1 MCSNGSK
8 TTKIGATIDANSH
21 IGKEQKIDMAIAA
34 QNFKDPGRDPL
45 QAVYAVS
52 IAPTSLLKQGLQ
64 PAVRGPKVCIC
75 WLGNSN
81 LRLGK
86 EQISR
91 PQSSPTRPTT
101 LWLPYSF
108 IFEELIKEEEQVI
121 VRMETWHE
129 ATLVAS
135 IGNREQV
142 PILSLASA
150 ATISPP
156 STALRW
162 PFLVQ
167 IATNG
172 SQQVNCFTSIL
183 QSYKWK
189 KVIAIYEDD
198 TYGSDS
204 SGLALLSESLLSIG
218 TEIEFSR
225 HSLLFLIHK
234 EAKQLGLVGR
244 DSVWIITNAI
254 SSLLDSVNTSV
265 ISNMQVYWPG
275 KLVNDVPKGWTMP
288 SEAKKLKIG
297 VLVETAFEMFVKVV
311 EHSNGE
317 KSYLG
322 FCIEV
327 FEKNVEVL
335 GYDLPYKFEPFHSS
349 YDDLVLCVGN
359 KCDNFGFFSYVDQI
373 GWKTYDAIV
382 GDTTTLADR
391 FELVRFTQS
400 FLSSGLPMIV
410 LVKTEEAKASTF
422 IKPFTIEMW
431 IVTALLMIYTM
442 FVVWFLEHQ
451 SNPEFRGPW
460 KTQLST
466 TMWFTFSSLFFSHRE
481 KIYSNYTRVVVV
493 MWLFVVFVV
502 TSSYTANLTSLLTV
516 PRLEPT
522 VTDIEFLRRTSA
534 IVGCDGDSYV
544 KHYLVNVLQFKEH
557 NMKAV
562 GSQYNY
568 LGEFESGNITAAFL
582 EPPYEKI
589 FLRENCNKYTVSGPT
604 YKFGGWG
611 FVQESQGKTTTP
623 SIRSLWRKMFSFARY
638 FHNGGLELQ
647 GVLQPL
653 MAHGMCGALGSG
665 SW

>member
-1 MCSNGSK
+1 MLTHTRLSFYSPNKPSE
-8 TTKIGATIDANSH
+8 T
-21 IGKEQKIDMAIAA
+21 
-34 QNFKDPGRDPL
+34 
-45 QAVYAVS
+45 
-52 IAPTSLLKQGLQ
+52 GLT
-64 PAVRGPKVCIC
+64 PCGRGPKVCIC
-75 WLGNSN
+75 WLENLN
-81 LRLGK
+81 LRPGK

-101 LWLPYSF
+101 LWLLYT
-108 IFEELIKEEEQVI
+108 EELIKEKEVQVI

-150 ATISPP
+150 ATISSP

-189 KVIAIYEDD
+189 KLIAIYEDN

-204 SGLALLSESLLSIG
+204 SGLALLYESLLSIG
-218 TEIEFSR
+218 IEIEHRLVFLPFSSLSDPQGFV
-225 HSLLFLIHK
+225 HKEFASLLHKQQSRVFIILQSSLPLAIHLFR
-234 EAKQLGLVGR
+234 EAKQLGLVKR
-244 DSVWIITNAI
+244 DS
-254 SSLLDSVNTSV
+254 
-265 ISNMQVYWPG
+265 MYWPG
-275 KLVNDVPKGWTMP
+275 KLVNAVPKGWTMP
-288 SEAKKLKIG
+288 GKAKKLKIG
-297 VLVETAFEMFVKVV
+297 VLAEIAFEMFVKVV

-327 FEKNVEVL
+327 FEKDVEVL
-335 GYDLPYKFEPFHSS
+335 GYDLPYKFEPFHLS

-382 GDTTTLADR
+382 GDTTILADR

-544 KHYLVNVLQFKEH
+544 KHYLVNVLQFKKH

-562 GSQYNY
+562 CSQYNY
-568 LGEFESGNITAAFL
+568 PGEFESGNITAAFL

-589 FLRENCNKYTVSGPT
+589 FLTENCNKYTVCGPT

-611 FVQESQGKTTTP
+611 FSMNTTNYRNQVQESRGNTTTP

>member
-8 TTKIGATIDANSH
+8 TAKIGAIIDANSH
-21 IGKEQKIDMAIAA
+21 IGKEQKIDMEIAA
-34 QNFKDPGRDPL
+34 QNFEDPGRDPL
-45 QAVYAVS
+45 QVYAVS

-81 LRLGK
+81 LRPGK

-101 LWLPYSF
+101 LWLPH
-108 IFEELIKEEEQVI
+108 IEELIKEEEVQVI

-142 PILSLASA
+142 PIL
-150 ATISPP
+150 
-156 STALRW
+156 
-162 PFLVQ
+162 
-167 IATNG
+167 
-172 SQQVNCFTSIL
+172 
-183 QSYKWK
+183 
-189 KVIAIYEDD
+189 
-198 TYGSDS
+198 
-204 SGLALLSESLLSIG
+204 
-218 TEIEFSR
+218 
-225 HSLLFLIHK
+225 
-234 EAKQLGLVGR
+234 EAKQLG
-244 DSVWIITNAI
+244 
-254 SSLLDSVNTSV
+254 
-265 ISNMQVYWPG
+265 
-275 KLVNDVPKGWTMP
+275 KLVNVVPKGWTMP

-297 VLVETAFEMFVKVV
+297 VLAETAFEMFVKVV

-327 FEKNVEVL
+327 FEKDVEVL
-335 GYDLPYKFEPFHSS
+335 GYDLPYKFEPFHLS

-382 GDTTTLADR
+382 GDTTILADR
-391 FELVRFTQS
+391 FKLVRFTRP

-481 KIYSNYTRVVVV
+481 KIYSNYIRVVVV

-502 TSSYTANLTSLLTV
+502 TSSYTANLTSLPTV

-582 EPPYEKI
+582 EPPYEEI

-611 FVQESQGKTTTP
+611 FARIQESQGKTTTP

>member
-1 MCSNGSK
+1 M
-8 TTKIGATIDANSH
+8 
-21 IGKEQKIDMAIAA
+21 EIAA

-45 QAVYAVS
+45 QAVYAV
-52 IAPTSLLKQGLQ
+52 
-64 PAVRGPKVCIC
+64 
-75 WLGNSN
+75 
-81 LRLGK
+81 
-86 EQISR
+86 
-91 PQSSPTRPTT
+91 
-101 LWLPYSF
+101 
-108 IFEELIKEEEQVI
+108 EELIKEEEQVI

-142 PILSLASA
+142 PILSLALA

-218 TEIEFSR
+218 TKIEFSR

-234 EAKQLGLVGR
+234 GLFIKNLRSLLPLAIHLFREAKQLGLVER
-244 DSVWIITNAI
+244 DSVWIITDAI
-254 SSLLDSVNTSV
+254 SSLLDSVNISV
-265 ISNMQVYWPG
+265 ISNMQG
-275 KLVNDVPKGWTMP
+275 KLVNAVPKGWTMP

-297 VLVETAFEMFVKVV
+297 VLAETAFEMFVKVV

-327 FEKNVEVL
+327 FEKDVEVL
-335 GYDLPYKFEPFHSS
+335 GYDLPYKFEPFHLS

-359 KCDNFGFFSYVDQI
+359 KD
-373 GWKTYDAIV
+373 
-382 GDTTTLADR
+382 
-391 FELVRFTQS
+391 
-400 FLSSGLPMIV
+400 
-410 LVKTEEAKASTF
+410 
-422 IKPFTIEMW
+422 
-431 IVTALLMIYTM
+431 
-442 FVVWFLEHQ
+442 
-451 SNPEFRGPW
+451 
-460 KTQLST
+460 
-466 TMWFTFSSLFFSHRE
+466 
-481 KIYSNYTRVVVV
+481 
-493 MWLFVVFVV
+493 
-502 TSSYTANLTSLLTV
+502 
-516 PRLEPT
+516 
-522 VTDIEFLRRTSA
+522 
-534 IVGCDGDSYV
+534 
-544 KHYLVNVLQFKEH
+544 
-557 NMKAV
+557 
-562 GSQYNY
+562 

-611 FVQESQGKTTTP
+611 FV
-623 SIRSLWRKMFSFARY
+623 SIHCNSSSHF
-638 FHNGGLELQ
+638 
-647 GVLQPL
+647 
-653 MAHGMCGALGSG
+653 
-665 SW
+665 

>member
-1 MCSNGSK
+1 M
-8 TTKIGATIDANSH
+8 
-21 IGKEQKIDMAIAA
+21 EIAA

-45 QAVYAVS
+45 EAVYA
-52 IAPTSLLKQGLQ
+52 A
-64 PAVRGPKVCIC
+64 
-75 WLGNSN
+75 
-81 LRLGK
+81 
-86 EQISR
+86 
-91 PQSSPTRPTT
+91 
-101 LWLPYSF
+101 
-108 IFEELIKEEEQVI
+108 EELIKEEEVQVI
-121 VRMETWHE
+121 VKMETWHE
-129 ATLVAS
+129 AALVAS

-172 SQQVNCFTSIL
+172 FQQVNCITSIL

-204 SGLALLSESLLSIG
+204 NGLALLSESLHSIG
-218 TEIEFSR
+218 TEIEHRLVFPPFSSLSDPQGFV
-225 HSLLFLIHK
+225 HKEFASLLHKQQSRVFIILQSSLPLAIHLFR
-234 EAKQLGLVGR
+234 EAKQLGLVER
-244 DSVWIITNAI
+244 DSVWIITDTI

-275 KLVNDVPKGWTMP
+275 KLVNVVPKGWTMP
-288 SEAKKLKIG
+288 SEAKKLNIG
-297 VLVETAFEMFVKVV
+297 VLVETAFEMFVKD
-311 EHSNGE
+311 E
-317 KSYLG
+317 
-322 FCIEV
+322 
-327 FEKNVEVL
+327 EVL
-335 GYDLPYKFEPFHSS
+335 GYDLPYKFEPFHLS
-349 YDDLVLCVGN
+349 YDDLVLCISN
-359 KCDNFGFFSYVDQI
+359 
-373 GWKTYDAIV
+373 KTYDAIV
-382 GDTTTLADR
+382 GDTTILADK
-391 FELVRFTQS
+391 FELVRFTQP

-410 LVKTEEAKASTF
+410 LVKTEEAKASMF

-431 IVTALLMIYTM
+431 IVTALLMICTM
-442 FVVWFLEHQ
+442 VVVWFLEHQ

-460 KTQLST
+460 KTQLSS

-502 TSSYTANLTSLLTV
+502 TSSCTANLTSMLTV

-522 VTDIEFLRRTSA
+522 VTDIEFLRRTNA

-557 NMKAV
+557 NIKAV

-568 LGEFESGNITAAFL
+568 PGEFESGNITAAFL
-582 EPPYEKI
+582 EAPYEKI
-589 FLRENCNKYTVSGPT
+589 FFRENCNKYTVCGPT

-611 FVQESQGKTTTP
+611 FV
-623 SIRSLWRKMFSFARY
+623 SIHCNSSSHF
-638 FHNGGLELQ
+638 
-647 GVLQPL
+647 
-653 MAHGMCGALGSG
+653 
-665 SW
+665 

>member
-1 MCSNGSK
+1 MLTHTRLSFYSPNKPSE
-8 TTKIGATIDANSH
+8 T
-21 IGKEQKIDMAIAA
+21 
-34 QNFKDPGRDPL
+34 
-45 QAVYAVS
+45 
-52 IAPTSLLKQGLQ
+52 GLT
-64 PAVRGPKVCIC
+64 PCGRGPKA
-75 WLGNSN
+75 
-81 LRLGK
+81 
-86 EQISR
+86 
-91 PQSSPTRPTT
+91 PT
-101 LWLPYSF
+101 
-108 IFEELIKEEEQVI
+108 EELIKEKEVQVI

-150 ATISPP
+150 ATISSP

-189 KVIAIYEDD
+189 KLIAIYEDN

-204 SGLALLSESLLSIG
+204 SGLALLYESLLSIG
-218 TEIEFSR
+218 IEIEHRLVFLPFSSLSDPQGFV
-225 HSLLFLIHK
+225 HKEFASLLHKQQSRVFIILQSSLPLAIHLFR
-234 EAKQLGLVGR
+234 EAKQLGLVKR
-244 DSVWIITNAI
+244 DS
-254 SSLLDSVNTSV
+254 L
-265 ISNMQVYWPG
+265 YWPG
-275 KLVNDVPKGWTMP
+275 KLVNAVPKGWTMP
-288 SEAKKLKIG
+288 GKAKKLKIG
-297 VLVETAFEMFVKVV
+297 VLAEIAFEMFVKVV

-327 FEKNVEVL
+327 FEKDVEVL
-335 GYDLPYKFEPFHSS
+335 GYDLPYKFEPFHLS

-359 KCDNFGFFSYVDQI
+359 K
-373 GWKTYDAIV
+373 TYDAIV
-382 GDTTTLADR
+382 GDTTILADR
-391 FELVRFTQS
+391 FELVRFTQP

-410 LVKTEEAKASTF
+410 LVKTEEAKASMF

-481 KIYSNYTRVVVV
+481 MIYSNYTRVVVV

-568 LGEFESGNITAAFL
+568 PGEFESGNITAAFL

-611 FVQESQGKTTTP
+611 F
-623 SIRSLWRKMFSFARY
+623 F
-638 FHNGGLELQ
+638 
-647 GVLQPL
+647 
-653 MAHGMCGALGSG
+653 
-665 SW
+665 